1 MEPLLAVRPLG
12 HRPSFWSRFE
22 DGVTLWELLVVA
34 GILSVLA
41 LIVGSNLPSA
51 RSQAQVSAC
60 ETNIRAIATA
70 AEQYYAAVMT
80 YPAGTNAAVTSAL
93 FQNPNSTAVTY
104 LGTTP
109 VDPADPTQQANYKYS
124 YTAPTA
130 TAGGYYIISCPGI
143 HPKETLTALP
153 GAAAETTGEIF
164 LDSRSNLYT
173 Q

>member
-1 MEPLLAVRPLG
+1 MKDLLAVLARRPFLI
-12 HRPSFWSRFE
+12 HLER
-22 DGVTLWELLVVA
+22 GVTLWELLVVA
-34 GILSVLA
+34 GILSILA

-70 AEQYYAAVMT
+70 AEQYYAAVQT

-93 FQNPNSTAVTY
+93 FQNPNQAAVTY

-109 VDPADPTQQANYKYS
+109 IDPADPTQQANYKYS

-130 TAGGYYIISCPGI
+130 TAGGFYIISCPGT

-153 GAAAETTGEIF
+153 GAAAETTGQIY
-164 LDSRSNLYT
+164 LNSASNLYA